1 VSELAQKSGGK
12 LRRSIL
18 RGRDADNDEERQ
30 LMSPDQMQAENDAL
44 FDELAERSS
53 ELDVANGKLDAIKAI
68 LDGQKS

>member
-1 VSELAQKSGGK
+1 MSELAQKSGGK